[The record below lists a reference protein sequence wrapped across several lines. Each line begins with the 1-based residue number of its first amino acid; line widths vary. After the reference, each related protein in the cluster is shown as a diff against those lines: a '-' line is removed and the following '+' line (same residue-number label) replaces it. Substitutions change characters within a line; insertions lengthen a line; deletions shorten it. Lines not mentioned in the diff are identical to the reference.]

1 MRLTII
7 IFFFSTFWVF
17 LISIWSHAHKNNII
31 FFLFADNGEMT
42 FDPALMESREVST
55 QKKRIKLESNNY
67 PFMFGF
73 HDHHVTQNN

>member
-1 MRLTII
+1 MNYM
-7 IFFFSTFWVF
+7 F
-17 LISIWSHAHKNNII
+17 